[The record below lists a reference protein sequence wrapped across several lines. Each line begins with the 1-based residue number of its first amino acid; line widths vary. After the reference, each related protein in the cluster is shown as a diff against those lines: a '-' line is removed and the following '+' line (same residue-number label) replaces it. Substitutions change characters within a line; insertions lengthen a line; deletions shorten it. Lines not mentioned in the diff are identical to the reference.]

1 MAVWFWYFIIY
12 SFLGFC
18 LEVAA
23 ARAAGW
29 SKRDR
34 KCFLLLPLCPVYGV
48 GALLILA
55 ALPALEDMPLAV
67 AAWSGISATAA
78 EYVTSLFY
86 EKALRVSFWDY
97 SGLTWNL
104 HGRVCLGFSLCWCV
118 LGLVVVY
125 LIHPLAAY
133 AAARLPGW
141 LFSAAGGLVAADG
154 LITAVLLRRAGD
166 AEVLRWYRAIP
177 AGRNA
182 QKEDLG

>member
-1 MAVWFWYFIIY
+1 M
-12 SFLGFC
+12 
-18 LEVAA
+18 
-23 ARAAGW
+23 
-29 SKRDR
+29 
-34 KCFLLLPLCPVYGV
+34 

-133 AAARLPGW
+133 AAVPVPGC
-141 LFSAAGGLVAADG
+141 LLSPTRGVVGADG
-154 LITAVLLRRAGD
+154 VFTAPLLRRAGD
-166 AEVLRWYRAIP
+166 TEVLRWYRAIP

>member
-1 MAVWFWYFIIY
+1 MDLRKEPAMNKQVSRLAAFV
-12 SFLGFC
+12 L
-18 LEVAA
+18 AA
-23 ARAAGW
+23 ALLRP
-29 SKRDR
+29 
-34 KCFLLLPLCPVYGV
+34 LLLRR
-48 GALLILA
+48 ALTLILA

-141 LFSAAGGLVAADG
+141 RPSQTWRGSPSAPPGWRCCG
-154 LITAVLLRRAGD
+154 RRP
-166 AEVLRWYRAIP
+166 ERRCW
-177 AGRNA
+177 
-182 QKEDLG
+182 Q